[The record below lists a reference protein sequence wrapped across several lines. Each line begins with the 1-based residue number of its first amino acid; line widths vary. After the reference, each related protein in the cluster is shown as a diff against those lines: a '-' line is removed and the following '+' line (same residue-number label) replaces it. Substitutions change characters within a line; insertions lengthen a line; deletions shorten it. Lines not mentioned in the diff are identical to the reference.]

1 MPNAQSRLTDLE
13 LKFLHALTF
22 RTMMQSGF
30 VKKVGDPDVLAIAQ
44 KLLDEGIGVQMAII
58 DESMRGQAC
67 PPLAFFYLEEDDVW
81 AAVGEDVNVTFT
93 YKPLMPILQT
103 EKPKGDTTKPPSM
116 PVQSAWDKAVN
127 EALAADVCL
136 ALFAKLRNQRP

>member
-1 MPNAQSRLTDLE
+1 MKTEAKVEVAGVSQVQATNGE
-13 LKFLHALTF
+13 LFAAP
-22 RTMMQSGF
+22 S
-30 VKKVGDPDVLAIAQ
+30 VGVREASQ
-44 KLLDEGIGVQMAII
+44 V
-58 DESMRGQAC
+58 C

-93 YKPLMPILQT
+93 HKRLKPIPQT

-127 EALAADVCL
+127 EALAADVCF